1 MSAANIYKSTII
13 SFAAGIL
20 EQLSD
25 VLDSAGI
32 EVARLELQMEGVK
45 TGEMTML
52 ELAKMLR
59 TIGQEIHPLI
69 VETTRVD
76 SRAEGGPT

>member
-20 EQLSD
+20 EHLSD
-25 VLDSAGI
+25 VLDSEGI
-32 EVARLELQMEGVK
+32 EVAPLELQMEVVK

-59 TIGQEIHPLI
+59 AIGQEIHPLI

-76 SRAEGGPT
+76 SRAEGDPT

>member
-1 MSAANIYKSTII
+1 
-13 SFAAGIL
+13 
-20 EQLSD
+20 
-25 VLDSAGI
+25 
-32 EVARLELQMEGVK
+32 MEGVK